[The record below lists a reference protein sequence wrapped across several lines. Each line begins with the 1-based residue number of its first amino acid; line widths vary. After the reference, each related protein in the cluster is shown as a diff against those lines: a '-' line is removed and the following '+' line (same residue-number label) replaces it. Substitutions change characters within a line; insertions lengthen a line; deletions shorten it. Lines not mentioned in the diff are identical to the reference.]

1 MANPKMKTLTILGEY
16 FKKKGKILSI
26 TEYQTQ
32 DDAPVRVAIVKRTFS
47 SWARMVGMLNHTF
60 PNLEGE
66 INKPKATPKKTVAK
80 ATKKKGD

>member
-26 TEYQTQ
+26 SEYQEQ
-32 DDAPVRVAIVKRTFS
+32 DDAPVRAQIVKRTFN
-47 SWARMVGMLNHTF
+47 SWARMVSMLNY
-60 PNLEGE
+60 NLPEMVDA
-66 INKPKATPKKTVAK
+66 INKPKAAPKKTVAK

>member
-26 TEYQTQ
+26 SEYQEQ
-32 DDAPVRVAIVKRTFS
+32 DDAPVRAQIVKRTFN

-60 PNLEGE
+60 PSLEAE
-66 INKPKATPKKTVAK
+66 INKPKAAPKKTVAK
-80 ATKKKGD
+80 ATKKNGD

>member
-26 TEYQTQ
+26 SEYQEQ
-32 DDAPVRVAIVKRTFS
+32 DDAPVRAQIVKRTFN
-47 SWARMVGMLNHTF
+47 SWTRMVSMLNF
-60 PNLEGE
+60 NLPEVVEE
-66 INKPKATPKKTVAK
+66 INKPKAAPKKTVAK